1 MDPHVV
7 FDCQEIVPN
16 RFVLT
21 IVAAAR
27 ARALNRGA
35 EARVD
40 LPDSGVQDLALR
52 EVAKGAFSRD
62 ELAPFLPALTSPA
75 RLTASDPTATELR
88 GDGAASAAAA
98 PRSSA
103 QETVH

>member
-1 MDPHVV
+1 MDPHIV

-21 IVAAAR
+21 IIAAAR
-27 ARALNRGA
+27 ARALNLGA

-40 LPDSGVQDLALR
+40 LPDSGVQDLALH
-52 EVAKGAFSRD
+52 EIAKSSFSGD
-62 ELAPFLPALTSPA
+62 ELGPFLPALASPA
-75 RLTASDPTATELR
+75 RLKASDPTATELR